1 MAVARRLLREQVR
14 DEILDRLLRG
24 KYPVGTR
31 INEVHLAAEI
41 GVSRTPLREALA
53 SLAQEGILDARPN
66 RGYWVST
73 LSEQEVRETYPIIAQ
88 LEVLAITLSDPE
100 ELARRAPQLMELAEK
115 MAPTGDVRDVQ
126 NADDE
131 WHASL
136 LAACPNSRLL
146 EMIGDTKRIV
156 HRYEHA
162 YLGDPQSVRE
172 SIDQHKRIA
181 VALREKDLPTATR
194 ELESNWKTSM
204 HRLVARITGSQ
215 DTSGE

>member
-181 VALREKDLPTATR
+181 AALREKDLPTATR

>member
-14 DEILDRLLRG
+14 DEVLDRLFRG
-24 KYPVGTR
+24 EYPVGSR

-66 RGYWVST
+66 RGYWVSV
-73 LSEQEVRETYPIIAQ
+73 LSEQEVRDTYPIIAQ
-88 LEVLAITLSDPE
+88 LEVLAVKLSDPE
-100 ELARRAPQLMELAEK
+100 ELARRAPELIELAEK
-115 MAPTGDVRDVQ
+115 MATAADVRGVQ
-126 NADDE
+126 RADDE

-136 LAACPNSRLL
+136 LEACPNARLL
-146 EMIGDTKRIV
+146 EMITDTKRIV

-162 YLGDPQSVRE
+162 YLGDPHSVRE
-172 SIDQHKRIA
+172 SIEQHKRIA
-181 VALREKDLPTATR
+181 RALQEQDFAVTFQ

-215 DTSGE
+215 DAIGD